1 MADVFSS
8 LLLFSMNVK
17 GKTKT
22 LFFQKRKKE
31 NKDGRQKKNGGWW
44 ENDLI
49 SIFSLNTQ
57 ILFFLFFFFVF
68 SSADRPI
75 ITSGGWNDGGGGWFL
90 GYVCVCVFQCLKGP
104 ETAVVDFSC
113 RNVLMFLYFSFFFA
127 LLLCRRPVCLLI
139 LFSLLFQSGGWTIA
153 SRSSDSLILRQQC
166 LFCVTLAGRRVCYS
180 TTVKVF
186 VNKLSLV
193 LQARELS
200 LGIGRW
206 RGWWQRS
213 NHLGSY
219 YHGAYVSFYWPIAS
233 SRQQQFNI

>member
-1 MADVFSS
+1 MGKWPHLYFLSQHAD
-8 LLLFSMNVK
+8 
-17 GKTKT
+17 
-22 LFFQKRKKE
+22 
-31 NKDGRQKKNGGWW
+31 
-44 ENDLI
+44 
-49 SIFSLNTQ
+49 
-57 ILFFLFFFFVF
+57 FVF
-68 SSADRPI
+68 SFFCLLFGRPPHHNI
-75 ITSGGWNDGGGGWFL
+75 RRVKWRGWRLVFGL
-90 GYVCVCVFQCLKGP
+90 CVCVFQCLKGP

-113 RNVLMFLYFSFFFA
+113 RNVLMFIYFSFFFA

-180 TTVKVF
+180 TTVRVF

-219 YHGAYVSFYWPIAS
+219 YHGAYISFYWPIAS
-233 SRQQQFNI
+233 SRQQQFNNI

>member
-1 MADVFSS
+1 MGKWPHLYFLSQHAD
-8 LLLFSMNVK
+8 
-17 GKTKT
+17 
-22 LFFQKRKKE
+22 
-31 NKDGRQKKNGGWW
+31 
-44 ENDLI
+44 
-49 SIFSLNTQ
+49 
-57 ILFFLFFFFVF
+57 FVF
-68 SSADRPI
+68 SFFFCLLFGRPPHHNI
-75 ITSGGWNDGGGGWFL
+75 RRVKWRGWRLVFGL
-90 GYVCVCVFQCLKGP
+90 CVCVFQCLKGP
-104 ETAVVDFSC
+104 ETAVVEFSC

-166 LFCVTLAGRRVCYS
+166 LFCVTLAAGRRVCYS
-180 TTVKVF
+180 TTVRVF

>member
-1 MADVFSS
+1 MAGVFSS

-31 NKDGRQKKNGGWW
+31 NKDGRQKKTVVDGKMTSS
-44 ENDLI
+44 L
-49 SIFSLNTQ
+49 FSLSTRR
-57 ILFFLFFFFVF
+57 FFFFFCLLFGRPPHHNIRRVKWRGWRLVF
-68 SSADRPI
+68 
-75 ITSGGWNDGGGGWFL
+75 GL
-90 GYVCVCVFQCLKGP
+90 CVCVFQCLKGP

-113 RNVLMFLYFSFFFA
+113 RNVLMFIYFSFFFA

-180 TTVKVF
+180 TTVRVF

-200 LGIGRW
+200 LGIGR
-206 RGWWQRS
+206 
-213 NHLGSY
+213 
-219 YHGAYVSFYWPIAS
+219 
-233 SRQQQFNI
+233 